1 MFGGIILWQ
10 ELWGIRGPTGDLLPV
25 LRSGVVFVANL
36 RVLGVLG
43 GGRTPSMDS
52 SPISKE
58 FCRYGRVRFKKG
70 TRDSCGAEFK
80 SHCNLVVNVSGSTTP
95 SIKL

>member
-1 MFGGIILWQ
+1 MISCQ
-10 ELWGIRGPTGDLLPV
+10 VYGP
-25 LRSGVVFVANL
+25 GVVFVANL